1 MEVRKTNVKARVQRK
16 VVESDL
22 GFHWGAGNSLLLVAG
37 VALVV
42 VGFFSLSKGSLTLA
56 PILLVLGYVGLIP
69 ASLVLRGRNQG
80 SGE

>member
-16 VVESDL
+16 AVESDL
-22 GFHWGAGNSLLLVAG
+22 GFHWGAANSLLLGAG
-37 VALVV
+37 VAAVV
-42 VGFFSLSKGSLTLA
+42 TGFFTLSKGSLTLA
-56 PILLVLGYVGLIP
+56 PVLLVLGYVGLIP